1 MNTRLLRRVWSIL
14 AVSALLSVGIWGRLV
29 LPNPV
34 DAVNAS
40 FEYGAEAPYIGSIS
54 EVRAR
59 STQAVNGVVSQAAWL
74 VVDFEYKP
82 DFAASLVAEIEARD
96 GTRYNPNPPVSTS
109 CGSPLY
115 PQLKVSCTLITEMP
129 KSDMPGARIE
139 FSQWSDPMA
148 PLAVVVLGEEIVE
161 VPDIV
166 IEEVHV

>member
-1 MNTRLLRRVWSIL
+1 MEGTASGGDSAQMNTRLLRRVWSIL

-59 STQAVNGVVSQAAWL
+59 STQAVNGGVSQAAWL

-82 DFAASLVAEIEARD
+82 DFAASGCRNR
-96 GTRYNPNPPVSTS
+96 GT
-109 CGSPLY
+109 GW
-115 PQLKVSCTLITEMP
+115 
-129 KSDMPGARIE
+129 D
-139 FSQWSDPMA
+139 
-148 PLAVVVLGEEIVE
+148 
-161 VPDIV
+161 
-166 IEEVHV
+166 